1 MLVDDLFCHKTD
13 QSHEIMGRDKKGT
26 RKRKKGVWN
35 LRQERNEDFSTGLLQ
50 CWSSVSDHASE
61 KKRLLAI

>member
-1 MLVDDLFCHKTD
+1 
-13 QSHEIMGRDKKGT
+13 MGKDKKGM

-35 LRQERNEDFSTGLLQ
+35 IRHERNGDFSAVLLQ
-50 CWSSVSDHASE
+50 CWSSVSDYASE